1 MILVG
6 VSVADD
12 DELNVF
18 QRDAGCLQRHVFGN
32 CVILAI
38 AAAGSEC
45 FERRAPTVDDTPL
58 YEIARRDY
66 RQVDCTIDHANA
78 RATAARAALIDDG
91 KKNLCSR
98 RTRRCVFAA
107 ARQDF
112 FIFPNFRLDIYPF
125 VQDFSLGNAFGR
137 QSERKRLRRR
147 LICRRRP
154 DALGTHSNLDALSR
168 RAPSFAPTLASP
180 LAPWLQRSP
189 DTAVRRRR
197 VRPRPATRKPK
208 RRMPR
213 RERALSRPKGVFVK
227 RAFSVVLVSV

>member
-1 MILVG
+1 MR
-6 VSVADD
+6 ADG
-12 DELNVF
+12 E
-18 QRDAGCLQRHVFGN
+18 RTIAGG
-32 CVILAI
+32 
-38 AAAGSEC
+38 
-45 FERRAPTVDDTPL
+45 PVDDTPL

-125 VQDFSLGNAFGR
+125 V
-137 QSERKRLRRR
+137 
-147 LICRRRP
+147 
-154 DALGTHSNLDALSR
+154 
-168 RAPSFAPTLASP
+168 
-180 LAPWLQRSP
+180 P

-208 RRMPR
+208 
-213 RERALSRPKGVFVK
+213 
-227 RAFSVVLVSV
+227 